1 MVHMLDRRKRLS
13 RPVTGID
20 GAFGTPAC
28 GRERTRIAAHTA
40 SEGGGRRLSQ
50 KRRASRRELTA
61 QWMPLV
67 LGLFLGVPVVAR
79 EIEARTAPVAWALDP
94 GRGRWLVQR
103 VLPVLLVAVIFG
115 LLIGIGGEL
124 LTAVS
129 AFGEHPLGTGFV
141 DDGSRLGQVPVRT
154 LGVFVLAGALTVG
167 MDAWMHAAA
176 VPIPYDQ
183 GYEAGSRLFSQWF
196 RDDVTGA
203 LSDTNAF
210 DAQNFDPNSPGPTS
224 PPGKTRVWLGIPG
237 DQYNLWVARE
247 AGVVLAASLLV
258 ATGTVLIIR
267 RRRPE

>member
-1 MVHMLDRRKRLS
+1 M
-13 RPVTGID
+13 
-20 GAFGTPAC
+20 
-28 GRERTRIAAHTA
+28 
-40 SEGGGRRLSQ
+40 
-50 KRRASRRELTA
+50 
-61 QWMPLV
+61 
-67 LGLFLGVPVVAR
+67 
-79 EIEARTAPVAWALDP
+79 
-94 GRGRWLVQR
+94 
-103 VLPVLLVAVIFG
+103 LLVALLFG

-124 LTAVS
+124 LTSVS

-154 LGVFVLAGALTVG
+154 LAVFVLAVGVGTLVPRQLPALLLGGIATVVLAGALTVS

-247 AGVVLAASLLV
+247 AAIVLGASLLV
-258 ATGTVLIIR
+258 AAGTVLIIR